1 MSHFYGQITRSAR
14 KTMPTARGHKTTGL
28 ETRARS
34 WQGDIRDVLNHDDKT
49 GKDTFSVCL
58 CGHHEEWGQEIVFGN
73 CDGSAVTFTNVKQ
86 EGAA

>member
-34 WQGDIRDVLNHDDKT
+34 WQGDIHRKELHK
-49 GKDTFSVCL
+49 FR
-58 CGHHEEWGQEIVFGN
+58 
-73 CDGSAVTFTNVKQ
+73 
-86 EGAA
+86 GAWFN